1 VEATLFIN
9 TLTKV
14 ARAAAT
20 GIDVPKVNARQRA
33 QIRLTFKFFETDEEP
48 ALLSGATFRLV
59 IKGSPTGE
67 PFAFTSSITE
77 TLADGYAFEFTSLD
91 AAALRT
97 ALGDSASLAA
107 WGEIEWTIGTEIER
121 VAFPITIAA
130 AYLDTDEEAPDP
142 LAEASATW
150 LEARAAIWHPA
161 ITGLTGGGATK
172 LDGLTTA
179 GKANLL
185 VILHISSEMQDWLL
199 LTGTDAE
206 DSANGIVRPDDYAT
220 TTNEQIWVRRR

>member
-33 QIRLTFKFFETDEEP
+33 QIRLTFKFVETEEEP

-67 PFAFTSSITE
+67 PFAFTSSSTE

-142 LAEASATW
+142 LAEASDTWLTARAVRHDAAQTLDSDAILQALTNLGLEWLAGATLSGGKITLTSGQVIW
-150 LEARAAIWHPA
+150 LEAAP
-161 ITGLTGGGATK
+161 
-172 LDGLTTA
+172 
-179 GKANLL
+179 
-185 VILHISSEMQDWLL
+185 
-199 LTGTDAE
+199 
-206 DSANGIVRPDDYAT
+206 
-220 TTNEQIWVRRR
+220 